1 MSVSLSLMVSLESP
15 RSESRERLSVA
26 CPAHGDKPGRDCAGV
41 GAAPALR
48 QSSTCAVLL
57 GAKAGMIACVGI
69 IHKENNPLLIKAFP
83 PQLSQGSGGPV
94 EWQANAQP
102 GPIADG
108 DDTKFHHICYCA
120 IDVFEEREQAMRA
133 SAGGGARQMDT
144 VSTVPSHTLRVRA
157 LRSSCRALI
166 RDTKATRI
174 RRLDPRVRG
183 PDHFA

>member
-1 MSVSLSLMVSLESP
+1 MP
-15 RSESRERLSVA
+15 
-26 CPAHGDKPGRDCAGV
+26 
-41 GAAPALR
+41 
-48 QSSTCAVLL
+48 L
-57 GAKAGMIACVGI
+57 GGKAGMIACVGI

-94 EWQANAQP
+94 DLQANAQP